1 MTRIVINTI
10 AAAIMMIGGMLA
22 FEASAQTKP
31 VSALPE
37 APSLAE
43 KVEILTKARSA
54 IDVPLNEPR
63 AIDLSLLNVPGIERN
78 LTEGVTAK
86 GYTRY
91 VDVQSRKIGQ
101 VVLVGVEKNGRQEA
115 LNSTDFTA
123 QFDMAKPQ
131 LDPAADVLVKGD
143 RAQLR
148 AALEKLAAAKPEE
161 KKEEAAKPAQQA
173 ATPQSNSGQRQNDLA
188 SGYQTP
194 SAISVAPALEESV
207 RVSSDGCPIRVDLAQ
222 LRAVQQ
228 NKSITSKGGSVQSET
243 ECSDSSKG
251 YPLLRSYSVCSDQ
264 VDLEARKAQA
274 QFKLY
279 YVDDGGAT
287 KEVSD
292 CTPDNDKVFPIVEK
306 YDSCTVALDY
316 AGKLATP
323 RSTLVYMDANNREVQ
338 VRGCQASE
346 AKPAVQL
353 VATIDGCSI
362 RHDFANSKSFQQ
374 GTNHYTLEGVT
385 YQAGACADNGTE
397 YPHTKVYTD
406 AGGAYIC
413 QPVLDQNASTVA
425 LQSRLRIT
433 VGTLSQFITDC
444 TPDATT
450 LQVVATT
457 DGCTDPAVWQHD
469 ISAGRSYGQ
478 ERYYFLDNG
487 SRKYLGNCQN
497 SQAVYTHKIQITGYQ
512 NHDGQLYSFALTTV
526 YIELPTGR
534 FDIKVSEVLP
544 GAQQVPYELQG
555 TSSVPNGTSAYQ
567 GCDAIRQTDKI
578 EQWKRADN
586 TFYNKIIGTG
596 IPVGPVDVCLSSL
609 IDTQTKNTGIYFQL
623 YRDEWSCPAPFCGG
637 QTWYQQHFTR
647 GEIQKRERKNA
658 ETGLTV
664 GYSCQFQ
671 TNFYTSNGGAASSTR
686 YSLVDTHWV
695 YPYEAPPFISNTP
708 SPPGSPTQT
717 ISLSPCPI

>member
-1 MTRIVINTI
+1 MTRIGINFI
-10 AAAIMMIGGMLA
+10 AAIAMTVAGTLAIGA
-22 FEASAQTKP
+22 AAQTKP
-31 VSALPE
+31 LSALPE

-43 KVEILTKARSA
+43 KVEILTKARTA
-54 IDVPLNEPR
+54 IDVPQNEPR
-63 AIDLSLLNVPGIERN
+63 AIDLSLLNVPGIERT
-78 LTEGVTAK
+78 LTDGVTAK

-91 VDVQSRKIGQ
+91 VDVNSRRIGQ

-123 QFDMAKPQ
+123 QFDLAKPQ

-161 KKEEAAKPAQQA
+161 KKDEPVKATQQA
-173 ATPQSNSGQRQNDLA
+173 AAPQSNSGQKQNDLA
-188 SGYQTP
+188 GGYQTP
-194 SAISVAPALEESV
+194 SAISVAPAAEESV

-228 NKSITSKGGSVQSET
+228 NKSITSKGGTVQSET

-292 CTPDNDKVFPIVEK
+292 CTPDSDKLFPIVEK
-306 YDSCTVALDY
+306 YDSCTVSLDY
-316 AGKLATP
+316 VGKLATP
-323 RSTLVYMDANNREVQ
+323 RATLVYMDANNREVQ
-338 VRGCQASE
+338 VRGCEASE

-353 VATIDGCSI
+353 VATTDGCSI
-362 RHDFANSKSFQQ
+362 RHDFNNQKSFQQ
-374 GTNHYTLEGVT
+374 GTHHYTLEGVT
-385 YQAGACADNGTE
+385 YQAGACSDNGTE
-397 YPHTKVYTD
+397 YPHIKVYTD

-413 QPVLDQNASTVA
+413 QPVINSSANTVA

-433 VGTLSQFITDC
+433 VGSLSQFITDC
-444 TPDATT
+444 TPDTST

-457 DGCTDPAVWQHD
+457 DGCTDPGVWQHD

-478 ERYYFLDNG
+478 ERFYFVDNG
-487 SRKYLGNCQN
+487 SRKYLGACQN
-497 SQAVYTHKIQITGYQ
+497 SQATYVHKVQITGYQ
-512 NHDGQLYSFALTTV
+512 NHDAQLYSFALTTV
-526 YIELPTGR
+526 YIEPATGR

-544 GAQQVPYELQG
+544 GAPQLPYELQG
-555 TSSVPNGTSAYQ
+555 TSSVPNGTSTYQ
-567 GCDAIRQTDKI
+567 GCDATRETDKV

-586 TFYNKIIGTG
+586 TLYNKVIGVGT
-596 IPVGPVDVCLSSL
+596 PVGPVNVCVTTL
-609 IDTQTKNTGIYFQL
+609 IDNRRLTTGYSYQL
-623 YRDEWSCPAPFCGG
+623 FHEVGESNSQSY
-637 QTWYQQHFTR
+637 WYQR
-647 GEIQKRERKNA
+647 MWVNGLVQKHQLKNA
-658 ETGLTV
+658 ETGQVV
-664 GYSCQFQ
+664 GNTCQFDSGGWYSGNGAIMDDQ
-671 TNFYTSNGGAASSTR
+671 HLNWHWTNIG
-686 YSLVDTHWV
+686 
-695 YPYEAPPFISNTP
+695 
-708 SPPGSPTQT
+708 PPGPPVQQMF
-717 ISLSPCPI
+717 LPGACPY